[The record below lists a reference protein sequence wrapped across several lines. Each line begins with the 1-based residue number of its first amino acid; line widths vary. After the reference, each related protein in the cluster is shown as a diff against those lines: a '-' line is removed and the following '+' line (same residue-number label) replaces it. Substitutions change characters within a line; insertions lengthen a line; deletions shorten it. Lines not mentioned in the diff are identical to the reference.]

1 MIKRSQ
7 PEKHLQLQIIKYL
20 SLKGFSVGKIKTQG
34 ARIGNRFILDPYHFK
49 GVADLMAFTPELT
62 FIEVKYGKNKQSAD
76 QIAFQELCKKANIP
90 YILAYSLE
98 EIIRLF
104 P

>member
-1 MIKRSQ
+1 MGRNQ
-7 PEKHLQLQIIKYL
+7 PERHLQLQIIKYL
-20 SLKGFSVGKIKTQG
+20 SCKGFSVGKIKTQG
-34 ARIGNRFILDPYHFK
+34 ARRGNMFILDPYHFK
-49 GVADLMAFTPELT
+49 GVADLMAFTPALT

-76 QIAFQELCKKANIP
+76 QVRFQSLCEAAQIQ

-98 EIIRLF
+98 DIIKIF

>member
-1 MIKRSQ
+1 MIRNQ
-7 PEKHLQLQIIKYL
+7 PERHLQLQIIKYL

-49 GVADLMAFTPELT
+49 GVADLLVFTPALT
-62 FIEVKYGKNKQSAD
+62 FIEVKYGKNKQSAE
-76 QIAFQELCKKANIP
+76 QVEFQSLCEAAKIR
-90 YILAYSLE
+90 YILAYSLDD
-98 EIIRLF
+98 IIKIF